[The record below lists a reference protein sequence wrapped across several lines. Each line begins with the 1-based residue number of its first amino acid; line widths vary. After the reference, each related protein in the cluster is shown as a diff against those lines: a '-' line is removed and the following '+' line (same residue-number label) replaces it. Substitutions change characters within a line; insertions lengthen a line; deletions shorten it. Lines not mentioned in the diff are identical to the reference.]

1 MNFGADSLLLSNSV
15 KNHGAAHDIHE
26 RCGGWHRFLT
36 LIIRGDLDT
45 APLLLGRSW
54 TRPTCFDRNFL
65 KSLPIAPSFGINVY
79 LETFLAKHCG
89 LKLVGRNET
98 LPVEVFSRLAL
109 LWTIAVETD
118 VSLPVSQP
126 EGRDLRFFLTLI
138 LTRLE
143 LKC

>member
-1 MNFGADSLLLSNSV
+1 M
-15 KNHGAAHDIHE
+15 
-26 RCGGWHRFLT
+26 
-36 LIIRGDLDT
+36 
-45 APLLLGRSW
+45 
-54 TRPTCFDRNFL
+54 
-65 KSLPIAPSFGINVY
+65 NVY
-79 LETFLAKHCG
+79 LETFLAKHG
-89 LKLVGRNET
+89 GIVLLGRNET

-109 LWTIAVETD
+109 LRTIAVETD